1 MSFPS
6 ICFPQFACRT
16 IYIRFTRFTSFAG
29 FALLVLLVLLVS
41 FISLGS
47 KVSHMTGRPM
57 SLNILVSFYR
67 SSLIHS
73 HLKPLQIWEP
83 NFYFYYSFT
92 RLIHPSQPLTK
103 LNLLQ
108 LSLAHFVCLYA
119 IFILFVCLI
128 DVPPSL
134 Q

>member
-103 LNLLQ
+103 LNL
-108 LSLAHFVCLYA
+108 FTTFPGPFCL
-119 IFILFVCLI
+119 FICNIYSFCVF
-128 DVPPSL
+128 D
-134 Q
+134 